1 MIRQLSD
8 EVQSHLRS
16 GVAITSLTQCVEEL
30 VMNALD
36 AGASC
41 IAVRVDL
48 PCCKIQ
54 AVDNG
59 QGISRDQ
66 LEKVGE
72 RYSTSKCHELEDLNN
87 LQYFGYRGEAIA
99 SIRDTAAV
107 LEINSRT
114 SRFHQ
119 TYCKMFQKGVA
130 QAVSES
136 VIPRPSIGTTVT
148 AHDLFYSLPVRK
160 KNMNEAL
167 ELERIRYRVEG
178 IALIHPSVS
187 FSLRNDITGNILLQ
201 TQKSSSMLKA
211 FMHLFGTGK
220 SKCLREVSLQKDCFD
235 VEGFIGKEGHSSK
248 SLQFVY
254 VNGRLVLK
262 TKVHKILNHVLRRSL
277 VLKRKGSNNED
288 SLGTTQ
294 TAGPKTSSPPKQGD
308 KYAMFVINVKCP
320 LDAYD
325 ITFDPAKT
333 LVEFKDWTVL
343 TDGID
348 GMVMEFLKKENL
360 VSVSDLSVVSPVTL
374 PDESSQTEALKVPDS
389 GDRAQQGGA
398 DPQETELGMNQTID
412 ASDPEATVKDYTEN
426 ISTLNTSNCLFSKRV
441 RRHRD
446 VMAIRRNQFF
456 QDESLKNK
464 KDDDLNSENT
474 LELATEVKVI
484 TGTPLLHAQNS
495 SDRDISHKNDI
506 CTEKS
511 AQTLAQIPVP
521 GKLQKPPEKN
531 LTLHSSESIYDAKHE
546 TKPVDLLTGTVTGSQ
561 CVDGNEAEDE
571 DISEEPMQLPESL
584 PENTTASN
592 PWDDSED
599 PLPSTLRASLTKMK
613 SKTSVQDQ
621 VLGWSNVETHR
632 KALIC
637 LPDSPPSAST
647 SGIHKLQNLR
657 FISPKSKYSAAEK
670 MCKRLGFP
678 SLSRVH
684 ETRSDERH
692 AQKSAAQKIS
702 ERLVLNA
709 KSAAGKKII
718 SAKLQKFKNTT
729 GASGDQASKP
739 SEPSVGEGSG
749 ETGGPETSIVSEI
762 SAMTKVCHDNV
773 PSSFTQLRKSPKT
786 IILPSHETCPALF
799 YSEQIADK
807 HAFVTDVPS
816 SSSGLSISAPQD
828 KPVLST
834 SVIQHKPLPSVSKSA
849 AEQFVNERNPV
860 VPTVADIEYLT
871 SRSEY
876 SARKRFNPFAL
887 STSAKLS
894 KLAKRSCVDDSNVK
908 TSSNKEF
915 LSSSSFVE
923 TPASVFKNSENII
936 SDKTENKVEALVD
949 TAIPEQL
956 DLPTFHADVDA
967 NGSNLVTSSGEKTFE
982 SSDLHQNVACERGR
996 AGRTLLPFTSYSDRL
1011 CDRVDDSAMPDYLDV
1026 SETESVDSVIL
1037 PHVDIC
1043 SPEVSDQEGGSPPSY
1058 CTQSF
1063 QPTGLSSQG
1072 FTLDVKANDED
1083 CQSGGFSPNV
1093 DRITPMTGSPS
1104 SPSDKTEYVH
1114 ETLSGLT
1121 DVGSVTGEEEDEV
1134 TDPDLPDSSFS
1145 VVLPFGTSCWNKEKK
1160 SGDSESE
1167 LTLAGICTITS
1178 TKPSYLYRKKE
1189 DDLATESP
1197 SLSLPHSTF
1206 EDCPD
1211 FNSLTC
1217 GQRSPHQADSTQL
1230 TNTDDSFPLRKLLLG
1245 DSLDNEIQIYGR
1257 AYSDDVNE
1265 TVGPDKKTKS
1275 PCQQSQSNVNNSNID
1290 VIPAEDILNNLNEID
1305 KSLAKEFDNEMSDDF
1320 VESREITLGGIH
1332 EGACSSSQCDREQSC
1347 DSSCGPVSD
1356 LTIGSRDLGS
1366 SCSITGD
1373 TDDQPSYSSSGMH
1386 IQTVR
1391 KPTWSNMEDPKT
1403 GKTIYVNSLTGNTM
1417 FEDQWKECG
1426 YESDGD
1432 IDEGTGTLI
1441 VRDDP
1446 VPLSP
1451 SDRQKLQ
1458 NLLDCHLVAETS
1470 DDQVKW
1476 RKPPSTGKDKAQQD
1490 EQHSLE
1496 DLFSSWNN
1504 PVMEVPQQSCLTAEV
1519 AHMSRAGTRSFK
1531 SLYPTKFT
1539 KTMLKSFQVLGQVD
1553 NKFIAC
1559 VLKTEEQNTSKAPD
1573 LIVLF
1578 DQHAAHER
1586 VRLEQLTEDI
1596 YVNSA
1601 DVTDCSIKPSQVSPP
1616 RTLTFTEENVRL
1628 IKSFRDEFKRIGV
1641 TFTINGSSRNS
1652 LNIHSIPACLVEREA
1667 NEVRRGRES
1676 VVMDI
1681 VESLIKDHLEVL
1693 KMMGGARSRLPQAI
1707 HKVLCSQA
1715 CHGAIK
1721 FGDSLTLSQCR
1732 ELLESLSECDL
1743 PFQCAHGRPSVMPLL
1758 SLQQLQA
1765 KVPPEKTKRPSL
1777 WKISRHLS
1785 IHQ

>member
-30 VMNALD
+30 IMNALD

-48 PCCKIQ
+48 PCFKVQ

-59 QGISRDQ
+59 QGIGRDQ

-99 SIRDTAAV
+99 SMRDTAAV

-114 SRFHQ
+114 SRSHQ

-136 VIPRPSIGTTVT
+136 VIHRPSIGTTVT

-187 FSLRNDITGNILLQ
+187 FSLRNDINGNILLQ
-201 TQKSSSMLKA
+201 TQKSSSVLTA

-220 SKCLREVSLQKDCFD
+220 SKCLREVSLQEGCFQ
-235 VEGFIGKEGHSSK
+235 VEGFIGKEGHCSK

-262 TKVHKILNHVLRRSL
+262 TKVHKILNHTLGRSL
-277 VLKRKGSNNED
+277 VLKRKGSNFEG
-288 SLGTTQ
+288 SMGGSQL
-294 TAGPKTSSPPKQGD
+294 AGAPSSSPPKQGD

-333 LVEFKDWTVL
+333 LVEFKDWTAL

-348 GMVMEFLKKENL
+348 EMIMEFLKKENL
-360 VSVSDLSVVSPVTL
+360 VSVSDLSVVSPVTV
-374 PDESSQTEALKVPDS
+374 PGESSQSDALKIPDS
-389 GDRAQQGGA
+389 GDGAPQGGEDA
-398 DPQETELGMNQTID
+398 EGSKSGINQATD
-412 ASDPEATVKDYTEN
+412 SSDPEAKVKDYTEN
-426 ISTLNTSNCLFSKRV
+426 ISTLNASNCLFSKRV
-441 RRHRD
+441 RRPRD
-446 VMAIRRNQFF
+446 VMAIRRNQLI
-456 QDESLKNK
+456 QDESLINQ
-464 KDDDLNSENT
+464 KDEDSVNSENISKSS
-474 LELATEVKVI
+474 TEVNVI
-484 TGTPLLHAQNS
+484 NETPVLHAQNS
-495 SDRDISHKNDI
+495 SDGDMSDKNGI
-506 CTEKS
+506 CTAKS
-511 AQTLAQIPVP
+511 SQTPAQTPIA
-521 GKLQKPPEKN
+521 GKYQKPPEMN
-531 LTLHSSESIYDAKHE
+531 NSTLYSSESLHE
-546 TKPVDLLTGTVTGSQ
+546 AISINLLTSTVTDHQSG
-561 CVDGNEAEDE
+561 DGKEVADDN
-571 DISEEPMQLPESL
+571 ISEEPMQLPESIAVDI
-584 PENTTASN
+584 TASN
-592 PWDDSED
+592 PSDDSED

-613 SKTSVQDQ
+613 SDT
-621 VLGWSNVETHR
+621 LYNVETET
-632 KALIC
+632 KAFIC

-647 SGIHKLQNLR
+647 SGRQKLQNLHL
-657 FISPKSKYSAAEK
+657 ISQKSKSSAVE
-670 MCKRLGFP
+670 MCKRLGLAALR
-678 SLSRVH
+678 SLS
-684 ETRSDERH
+684 ETRADEEH
-692 AQKSAAQKIS
+692 AEKSAAKKIN

-709 KSAAGKKII
+709 RSAAGKRII
-718 SAKLQKFKNTT
+718 SAKLQKFKNTNLETRQCSNNPGTSGNQTT
-729 GASGDQASKP
+729 GL
-739 SEPSVGEGSG
+739 SEPLAREASSEQIRGS
-749 ETGGPETSIVSEI
+749 ETSIVYGE
-762 SAMTKVCHDNV
+762 SAKKEACHDYV
-773 PSSFTQLRKSPKT
+773 HSSFTQLRDSCRT
-786 IILPSHETCPALF
+786 SSLPSQDDFSTIH
-799 YSEQIADK
+799 YGEQIA
-807 HAFVTDVPS
+807 HQQTFVTNVPS
-816 SSSGLSISAPQD
+816 SSTVQD
-828 KPVLST
+828 IAVVST
-834 SVIQHKPLPSVSKSA
+834 SAIQIQQQPSLSRAA
-849 AEQFVNERNPV
+849 AEQYVSERSPV
-860 VPTVADIEYLT
+860 VPTLDDIEHLT
-871 SRSEY
+871 STSEH
-876 SARKRFNPFAL
+876 SDRKRFNPFAL
-887 STSAKLS
+887 STAAKLS
-894 KLAKRSCVDDSNVK
+894 KLAKRSCVDDSCVK
-908 TSSNKEF
+908 TCSREF

-923 TPASVFKNSENII
+923 TPASVFKDVENVI
-936 SDKTENKVEALVD
+936 SDKNENKVETLVD
-949 TAIPEQL
+949 TAVPDPLE
-956 DLPTFHADVDA
+956 LPTAPTDFEADG
-967 NGSNLVTSSGEKTFE
+967 NNPVTSSSEK
-982 SSDLHQNVACERGR
+982 SLQGSDLNQNVTCERGR
-996 AGRTLLPFTSYSDRL
+996 TGRTLLPFTSYSDRV
-1011 CDRVDDSAMPDYLDV
+1011 CDRVDDSTMPDYLDL

-1043 SPEVSDQEGGSPPSY
+1043 SPEVSDQEGGSPPAY

-1072 FTLDVKANDED
+1072 FTMDVKAYDED

-1093 DRITPMTGSPS
+1093 DRVTPMTGSPS
-1104 SPSDKTEYVH
+1104 SPAGKVDYVY
-1114 ETLSGLT
+1114 ETLPGLT
-1121 DVGSVTGEEEDEV
+1121 GDGSVIGEEEEDV
-1134 TDPDLPDSSFS
+1134 ADPDLPDSSFS
-1145 VVLPFGTSCWNKEKK
+1145 VLLPSGTSCWNKEEK

-1167 LTLAGICTITS
+1167 MTLADSCSITTS
-1178 TKPSYLYRKKE
+1178 KPSYISMKKE
-1189 DDLATESP
+1189 DDFASDSP
-1197 SLSLPHSTF
+1197 LISLPHSTF

-1217 GQRSPHQADSTQL
+1217 GQRSPQQADSTKL
-1230 TNTDDSFPLRKLLLG
+1230 TSTDDSFPLRKLLPG
-1245 DSLDNEIQIYGR
+1245 DSQDNEIQVYGR
-1257 AYSDDVNE
+1257 GYSDDVSE
-1265 TVGPDKKTKS
+1265 TMPDRAQSTHQQTKS
-1275 PCQQSQSNVNNSNID
+1275 SADNSCIG
-1290 VIPAEDILNNLNEID
+1290 VPMEVTPTEAVLENLNEID
-1305 KSLAKEFDNEMSDDF
+1305 ENLAKEFDNEMTENF
-1320 VESREITLGGIH
+1320 VDSREITLDDIH
-1332 EGACSSSQCDREQSC
+1332 TKSCSSNHGSSQCDGEQAC

-1356 LTIGSRDLGS
+1356 VNIGNRDLGS
-1366 SCSITGD
+1366 SCFITGD
-1373 TDDQPSYSSSGMH
+1373 TDDQPSCSSTGTH
-1386 IQTVR
+1386 IQTVT
-1391 KPTWSNMEDPKT
+1391 KPTWSDVEDPKT
-1403 GKTIYVNSLTGNTM
+1403 GKKIYVNSLTGNTM
-1417 FEDQWKECG
+1417 FEDQWKQCG
-1426 YESDGD
+1426 YENDGD
-1432 IDEGTGTLI
+1432 TDEGSGTLI
-1441 VRDDP
+1441 VKDDP

-1451 SDRQKLQ
+1451 SGRQKLQ
-1458 NLLDCHLVAETS
+1458 NLLECHLVAESS
-1470 DDQVKW
+1470 DDQIKW
-1476 RKPPSTGKDKAQQD
+1476 RQPPSAGKDQVEED
-1490 EQHSLE
+1490 EAHSLE

-1504 PVMEVPQQSCLTAEV
+1504 PVLEIPLKSCVSAEV
-1519 AHMSRAGTRSFK
+1519 SHTSKAATRSFK

-1539 KTMLKSFQVLGQVD
+1539 KAMLKSFQVLGQVD

-1559 VLKTEEQNTSKAPD
+1559 VLQTEELNSSKAPD

-1596 YVNSA
+1596 YVNSD
-1601 DVTDCSIKPSQVSPP
+1601 DVTDCSIKSSQVSPP

-1641 TFTINGSSRNS
+1641 TFTINGSSRDS

-1681 VESLIKDHLEVL
+1681 VEILIKDHLEVL
-1693 KMMGGARSRLPQAI
+1693 KMMRGARSRLPQTI

-1732 ELLESLSECDL
+1732 ELLESLAECNL

-1758 SLQQLQA
+1758 SLQQLHA